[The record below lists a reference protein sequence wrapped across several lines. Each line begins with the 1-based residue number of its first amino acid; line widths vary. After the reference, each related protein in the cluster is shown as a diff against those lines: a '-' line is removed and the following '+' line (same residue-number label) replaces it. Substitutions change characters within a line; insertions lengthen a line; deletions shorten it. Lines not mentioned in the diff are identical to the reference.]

1 MERTQKQETTIS
13 EGLICYHC
21 GDECPDDTIRI
32 NEKIFCCN
40 GCKTVYEIFE
50 QNNLCDY
57 YIIDQNPGSTRK
69 HNIKRNYDFLDEVTL
84 IQKMLD
90 YSDGKLATVT
100 FNIPQMHCSS
110 CIWILENL
118 SKLDKGILS
127 SQVNFLQKK
136 VFIKFLEN
144 KTSLKK
150 IVELLDSIGYEPLLN
165 LEEKNEDKIIANNKK
180 LYYKIGI
187 AGFCFGNIMLLSF
200 PEYLSINIHE
210 HTELKIVFAYL
221 NLLLSLPVFF
231 YSASEYFSSAW
242 KGLKK
247 KIINIDVP
255 LALGILVMFI
265 RSLYE
270 ILTRTGAGYLDS
282 LTGLVFFLLIGKL
295 FQNKTYDTLNFERNY
310 KSYFP
315 ISVTIK
321 KENRETSVPVENL
334 SVGSRIIIRNNELIP
349 ADSVLI
355 KGNASI
361 DYGFVTGESLPIV
374 INNGG
379 IIYAGGRQFGGTI
392 ELETIKE
399 VSQSYLTRLWNN
411 ETFRKEKEDE
421 SKIESFA
428 NFISKYFTLIVISIA
443 SLSALYWLPVSSNLA
458 INAFTAVLII
468 ACPCALA
475 LSTPFAMGN
484 TIRIFGRNNF
494 YLKNS
499 HIIEKLAAVNT
510 IVFDKT
516 GTITENN
523 ASDVNFIG
531 ETLNA
536 DEIIAVK
543 SAVRN
548 SSHPLSNAI
557 NNYYK
562 NYEVVP
568 TDLFEE
574 EPGKG
579 IFAIINGM
587 SIKLGSFSFIEDNSL
602 NEENDSSSVY
612 LSINKK
618 FKGYYRISNK
628 YRNGLK
634 PLISKLEKEYEIALL
649 SGDNDGEKVKL
660 KEIFGDERELHFKQS
675 PYDKL
680 RFIKE
685 LQDENK
691 TVLMIGDG
699 LNDAGA
705 LKQSDVG
712 ITISDN
718 INNFSPACDGIL
730 NSNSFKLLSEFIS
743 FSKTARKVVI
753 TSFIISLLYNVIGL
767 SFAVQ
772 GTLSP
777 VIAAILMPISSITAA
792 AFTTFS
798 TSILAKKKGLL

>member
-1 MERTQKQETTIS
+1 MERAEKQDNVIGED
-13 EGLICYHC
+13 LICFHC
-21 GDECPDDTIRI
+21 GDECSDDTIRK

-57 YIIDQNPGSTRK
+57 YTIDQNPGSARK
-69 HNIKRNYDFLDEVTL
+69 HNIKRNYDFLDDITL

-90 YSDGKLATVT
+90 FSNGKLATVT

-118 SKLDKGILS
+118 NKLDEGILS

-136 VFIKFLEN
+136 VFIKFLED

-165 LEEKNEDKIIANNKK
+165 LEEKNEDKIKADNKK
-180 LYYKIGI
+180 LYYKIGV

-210 HTELKIVFAYL
+210 HTELKIIFAYL

-270 ILTRTGAGYLDS
+270 ILTSTGAGYLDS

-321 KENRETSVPVENL
+321 KDNLETSIPVENL
-334 SVGSRIIIRNNELIP
+334 SIGNRIIIRNNELIP

-355 KGNASI
+355 KGNAGI
-361 DYGFVTGESLPIV
+361 DYSFVTGESIPVMID
-374 INNGG
+374 NGG
-379 IIYAGGRQFGGTI
+379 MIYAGGRQIGGTI

-443 SLSALYWLPVSSNLA
+443 SLSALYWYPVSTNLA

-499 HIIEKLAAVNT
+499 YIIEKLSAVNT

-523 ASDVNFIG
+523 ASDVYFIG
-531 ETLNA
+531 ETLHS

-543 SAVRN
+543 STVRN
-548 SSHPLSNAI
+548 SSHPLSIAI

-562 NYEVVP
+562 NYKTIT

-579 IFAIINGM
+579 IFAVINGM
-587 SIKLGSFSFIEDNSL
+587 SIKLGSNSFIEGDYL
-602 NEENDSSSVY
+602 NEENDSTSVY
-612 LSINKK
+612 LSIDKK
-618 FKGYYRISNK
+618 FKGYYKISNK
-628 YRNGLK
+628 YRYGLK
-634 PLISKLEKEYEIALL
+634 PLVSELEKEYELALL

-680 RFIKE
+680 KFIKE

-730 NSNSFKLLSEFIS
+730 DSKSFKLLSEFIS

-753 TSFIISLLYNVIGL
+753 ASFIISLLYNVIGL

-798 TSILAKKKGLL
+798 TSLFAKKKGLL